1 VGPTSGGEGTQ
12 APAGVRDARLT
23 ILATVWSAPAA
34 SRTPRIGGQQTPKSR
49 LTRTHGYP
57 ETEQSNSNEPLNR
70 FGGFHAFGR
79 RIPTATRAPGSVTSD
94 PH

>member
-1 VGPTSGGEGTQ
+1 V
-12 APAGVRDARLT
+12 T

-34 SRTPRIGGQQTPKSR
+34 PGPPRIGGPRTPKSG

-57 ETEQSNSNEPLNR
+57 ETEQSNSNESLNR
-70 FGGFHAFGR
+70 LGGFHAFGH
-79 RIPTATRAPGSVTSD
+79 RIPTSTRAPGSVTSD